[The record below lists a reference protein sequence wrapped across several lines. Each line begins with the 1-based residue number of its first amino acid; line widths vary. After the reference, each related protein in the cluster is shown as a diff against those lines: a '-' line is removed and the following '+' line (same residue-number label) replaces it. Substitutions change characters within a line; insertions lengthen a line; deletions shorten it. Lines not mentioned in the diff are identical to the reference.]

1 MDSSSRSLVPV
12 SAGNQLNPAP
22 LSRVPMQWD
31 DEAAPSNRWRSMIA
45 RYEGG
50 IFVLLAL
57 CIAIGLVTALLTAP
71 VYRAQA
77 QVEFQQQADRTQQQA
92 KANTSSAP
100 FEAQQFQQTQLG
112 IIHSRALAEKVAD
125 SLNLPANKRILNAI
139 TPAQPVAGG
148 KSKTDVVELL
158 QAGIGTDVTENS
170 RLATLWFDS
179 SDPTVSAAIANSYV
193 DNYIQTNLQRQY
205 DTSVYSRQFL
215 QTRLG
220 QAKTQLEN
228 SEKALIDYTRSA
240 KLIDPSAGTSSV
252 SGESAPHSLNSENLM
267 QMNQSLS
274 TVRAERIAAEQRWR
288 EAQQTPAM
296 SLPEVLAN
304 PTIQQ
309 LTQKSAEAQAAY
321 QQERQRRQDEHPAL
335 VQAAAQIT
343 EINKQID
350 TIAQSVRNSI
360 RERYEVARSQE
371 AALTGSVGKLQG
383 ETLADQ
389 GKGVKYNVLKRDAD
403 TNRQLY
409 DGLLQRLNELSV
421 AAGVN
426 STNISIVDRAEAPAK
441 PILPQPA
448 LSAAVGGMIGL
459 ALSMLY
465 VIGCMIV
472 DDSVHSA
479 EQLHSKLRLP
489 LLGVLPRAKV
499 PVDALEDP
507 GSPLSEAH
515 YSLRGSLEQSS
526 SRANLRTMLF
536 TSSGEGE
543 GKTTAAY
550 GVARDFANSGKRVL
564 LIDADM
570 RKPSVHQYFNVYS
583 TLGLSTV
590 LAGQSTSA
598 EAMIET
604 AVPGLTIMPSGPIPT
619 SAAALLS
626 GKQFGDMLKEAGKA
640 FDIVVIDGPPVLGL
654 ADTPRLASVA
664 RSTVFIVEA
673 NRAQMA
679 NVSAALRRLAHA
691 NANVIGA
698 VLTKFDVRR
707 STGAG
712 SHVYVY
718 GHGRQNEPRRLEAA

>member
-22 LSRVPMQWD
+22 LSRVPTQWD
-31 DEAAPSNRWRSMIA
+31 DEAPPANRWRSMIA

-50 IFVLLAL
+50 IIVLLLL
-57 CIAIGLVTALLTAP
+57 CIAVGLVTALLTAP

-77 QVEFQQQADRTQQQA
+77 QVEFQQQADRAQQQA
-92 KANTSSAP
+92 KSSTSSAP

-139 TPAQPVAGG
+139 TPAQPVGG
-148 KSKTDVVELL
+148 GNSKADVVELL
-158 QAGIGTDVTENS
+158 QGGVGTDVTENS

-193 DNYIQTNLQRQY
+193 DNYIQINLQRQY

-220 QAKTQLEN
+220 QSKTQLEN
-228 SEKALIDYTRSA
+228 SERALIDYTRSA

-350 TIAQSVRNSI
+350 AIAQSVRNSI
-360 RERYEVARSQE
+360 RERYEVARNQE

-441 PILPQPA
+441 PILPKPA

-472 DDSVHSA
+472 DDSVHSPD
-479 EQLHSKLRLP
+479 QLHSKLRLP
-489 LLGVLPRAKV
+489 LLGVLPRVKV

-590 LAGQSTSA
+590 LAGQSTTA

-626 GKQFGDMLKEAGKA
+626 GKQFADMLKEAGKA

-654 ADTPRLASVA
+654 ADTPRLAAVA

-673 NRAQMA
+673 NRAQIA
-679 NVSAALRRLAHA
+679 NVGAALRRLSHA

>member
-1 MDSSSRSLVPV
+1 MDSNSRSLVPV
-12 SAGNQLNPAP
+12 ATGNQLSPAP
-22 LSRVPMQWD
+22 LSRVPVQWD
-31 DEAAPSNRWRSMIA
+31 DDLSQGNRWRSLIA

-50 IFVLLAL
+50 IFVLLLL
-57 CIAIGLVTALLTAP
+57 CVAVGLVTALLTAP
-71 VYRAQA
+71 VYRAEA
-77 QVEFQQQADRTQQQA
+77 QVEFQQQVERGQAPA
-92 KANTSSAP
+92 KADAASAP
-100 FEAQQFQQTQLG
+100 FETRQFQQTQLG

-125 SLNLPANKRILNAI
+125 SLNLPANKRILRAI
-139 TPAQPVAGG
+139 TPSQGVAGG
-148 KSKTDVVELL
+148 NSKASVVDLL
-158 QAGIGTDVTENS
+158 QNGVGTDVTENS

-179 SDPTVSAAIANSYV
+179 GDPSVSAAIANSYV

-215 QTRLG
+215 QTRLA
-220 QAKTQLEN
+220 QAKTQLEK
-228 SEKALIDYTRSA
+228 SERALIDYTRGA

-252 SGESAPHSLNSENLM
+252 SGQTAPHSLASENLT

-274 TVRAERIAAEQRWR
+274 AARAERIAAEQRWR
-288 EAQQTPAM
+288 EAQQSPVL

-321 QQERQRRQDEHPAL
+321 QQERQRRQDQHPAL
-335 VQAAAQIT
+335 LQAAAQIT

-350 TIAQSVRNSI
+350 AIASSVRKSI
-360 RERYEVARSQE
+360 QERYEVARNQE
-371 AALTGSVGKLQG
+371 AALSGSVGRLQG

-389 GKGVKYNVLKRDAD
+389 GKGVKYNVLKREAD
-403 TNRQLY
+403 TNRQLH

-426 STNISIVDRAEAPAK
+426 SSNISVVDRAEPPAQ

-448 LSAAVGGMIGL
+448 MSAAVGGMIGL

-465 VIGCMIV
+465 VFGCMIV
-472 DDSVHSA
+472 DDSVHSP

-489 LLGVLPRAKV
+489 LLGVLPRVKV

-515 YSLRGSLEQSS
+515 YSLRGSIEQSS
-526 SRANLRTMLF
+526 GRANLRTMLF

-550 GVARDFANSGKRVL
+550 GVARDFASSGKRVL

-570 RKPSVHQYFNVYS
+570 RKPSVHQYFNVY
-583 TLGLSTV
+583 TARGLSTV
-590 LAGQSTSA
+590 LAGECTST
-598 EAMIET
+598 EAMVET
-604 AVPGLTIMPSGPIPT
+604 GVPGLAIMPSGPIPA

-626 GKQFGDMLKEAGKA
+626 GRQFGDMLKEVGKT
-640 FDIVVIDGPPVLGL
+640 FDIVIIDGPPVLGL

-673 NRAQMA
+673 NRAQVA
-679 NVSAALRRLAHA
+679 NVGAALRRLAHA

-712 SHVYVY
+712 AHVYVY
-718 GHGRQNEPRRLEAA
+718 GHGRSDELRRLEAA